1 MHRPRGPKRSQER
14 EPVRQGNPEATPT
27 VLDPSLVGVQERRK
41 GGAGEEV
48 QEGRWGREGLTAT
61 APRYNGFTLG
71 YLGRGG
77 GEEEVQERR
86 RGGECQT
93 AGQSQ
98 SRVARAGGSL
108 V

>member
-27 VLDPSLVGVQERRK
+27 VLDHSLVGVQERRK
-41 GGAGEEV
+41 GGAGEEM

-71 YLGRGG
+71 YLGR
-77 GEEEVQERR
+77 EEERVG
-86 RGGECQT
+86 RG
-93 AGQSQ
+93 
-98 SRVARAGGSL
+98 GGSL